1 MINLILGI
9 LTGFAAAVLFFKG
22 NNPDWYIWILFAL
35 GASSIIL
42 SFDVLVGSIKEHE
55 NKAATR
61 GFLLFG
67 IPGILL
73 VIASLIMGF

>member
-9 LTGFAAAVLFFKG
+9 LTGVTAAVLFLQGPTQAWSVWVF
-22 NNPDWYIWILFAL
+22 FVL
-35 GASSIIL
+35 GAASIIL

-55 NKAATR
+55 NKAAAR

-67 IPGILL
+67 IPGFFLVAVSMILG
-73 VIASLIMGF
+73 M